1 MLDILGICGVLSSAD
16 HPCYADK
23 FAPCDG
29 SRDSVESKNDYAY
42 PVNRWYARDGINLN
56 RLKIVFDGYD
66 IIG

>member
-23 FAPCDG
+23 FAP
-29 SRDSVESKNDYAY
+29 Y

-56 RLKIVFDGYD
+56 RLKIVFDGYN